1 MSTAQKNMK
10 KFIKQIE
17 FKEDF
22 RCFKKGQI
30 IEFRE
35 GINFIVGDQGIGKS
49 TLLQCL
55 TEKFGTIV
63 QITYDKDAE
72 FMYFDTEKNN
82 PRVKSEAASMFTI
95 NSIFESHG
103 ETMFPILSHMK
114 KIKDKVML
122 IDEPESG
129 LSLRSICKL
138 IKVFKFA
145 ETKNNCQLII
155 ATHNLQF
162 IQSVQTVYSLEHN
175 EWMYSDNFILSQ
187 YK

>member
-1 MSTAQKNMK
+1 MK

-22 RCFKKGQI
+22 RCFKKGRI

-35 GINFIVGDQGIGKS
+35 GINFIVGDQGTGKS

-55 TEKFGTIV
+55 TERFGTTV
-63 QITYDKDAE
+63 QITYDKDSE

-82 PRVKSEAASMFTI
+82 PRVKSEADSMFTI

-114 KIKDKVML
+114 KMKNKVML

-129 LSLRSICKL
+129 LSIRSICKL

-145 ETKNNCQLII
+145 EAKNNCQLII
-155 ATHNLQF
+155 ATHN
-162 IQSVQTVYSLEHN
+162 IQLIECVVDVYSLEHDK
-175 EWMYSDNFILSQ
+175 WMDGELEFIPSQ
-187 YK
+187 GQN